1 MAEAFIYD
9 HVRTPRG
16 RGRKD
21 GSLHQASP
29 VWLLRTLLQALQR
42 RLSLDTA
49 LVDDVVLGCVTPV
62 GEQGADIARTAV
74 LDAGW
79 AQTVA
84 GVTQS
89 RFCASGLESVNL
101 AAAKVASGWEDLVVA
116 GGVESMSRWP
126 MGSDGGAWM
135 LDPRI
140 NHALGFAPQG
150 IGADLIATL
159 EGWGRADMDAY
170 ALRSH
175 QRAAEARAQGR
186 FARSLVPVHDI
197 AGLLMLAHDET
208 IRADASLQAM
218 ARLEP
223 SFAAM
228 GRLGFDATALRKY
241 TTVEHIDHVHHA
253 GNSSGIVDGAALMLV
268 GSQAAG
274 QRAGL
279 RPRARIRAAAVIGSE
294 PTIML
299 TGPTPACRKVL
310 ARSGMQVADID
321 LWEINEA
328 FAVVPMKT
336 SRDLGLDPE
345 RVNVNGG
352 SIAMGHP
359 LGATGCII
367 LGTLLDELER
377 RDLAT
382 GCATLC
388 VGGGMGIATII
399 ERV

>member
-1 MAEAFIYD
+1 MPDAFIYD

-16 RGRKD
+16 KGRKD
-21 GSLHQASP
+21 GRLHQATP
-29 VWLLRTLLQALQR
+29 VWLLGTLLRALQR
-42 RLSLDTA
+42 RLALDTA

-74 LDAGW
+74 LDAEW
-79 AQTVA
+79 AQSVA

-101 AAAKVASGWEDLVVA
+101 AAAKVASGFERLVVA

-126 MGSDGGAWM
+126 MGSDGGAWF
-135 LDPRI
+135 LDPRV
-140 NHALGFAPQG
+140 NARLGFVPQG
-150 IGADLIATL
+150 IGADLVATL
-159 EGWGRADMDAY
+159 EGFTRADVDAF
-170 ALRSH
+170 ALESH
-175 QRAAEARAQGR
+175 RRAAVARAAGH
-186 FARSLVPVHDI
+186 FARSVVPVHDI
-197 AGLLMLAHDET
+197 AGLLMLDRDET
-208 IRADASLQAM
+208 IRENASLEAM

-228 GRLGFDATALRKY
+228 GAMGFDTTALAKY
-241 TTVEHIDHVHHA
+241 PTVERIEHVHHA

-268 GSQAAG
+268 GHAAAG
-274 QRAGL
+274 AAAGL
-279 RPRARIRAAAVIGSE
+279 VPRARIRAAAVVGSE

-299 TGPTPACRKVL
+299 TGPTPAVRKAL
-310 ARSGMQVADID
+310 AQAGMQPADID

-328 FAVVPMKT
+328 FAAVPMKT
-336 SRDLGLDPE
+336 ARDLGVDLA

-352 SIAMGHP
+352 AIAMGHP

-377 RDLAT
+377 RGLAT

-388 VGGGMGIATII
+388 VGGGMGIATVI

>member
-208 IRADASLQAM
+208 VRADASLQAM

-241 TTVEHIDHVHHA
+241 TTVERIDHVHHA

-268 GSQAAG
+268 GSQTAG

-310 ARSGMQVADID
+310 GRAGMQVADID